1 MQKKTKNNISIKKR
15 KKRKKKKRHANWE
28 DNKEYNFKYD
38 RIHKK
43 NLYGQPKL
51 IC

>member
-28 DNKEYNFKYD
+28 DNKEYNF
-38 RIHKK
+38 
-43 NLYGQPKL
+43 
-51 IC
+51 